1 MKTCQQVCAFAISLL
16 GAFVLLAAV
25 PLASTLI
32 ELERIPGQALAHD
45 RDDDDGDHH
54 DSNRHRHHGDEGFQ
68 IRVLSGRPDTVA
80 GGDAL
85 VRISVKNK
93 HARASDVRIE
103 LNGTNIT
110 DAFVANNRAN
120 TLTGLV
126 TGMRLGHNELEVS
139 AKRKGHGR
147 ADADIVLTNYP
158 IEGPVF
164 SGPHEEPFF
173 CQTHQFNL
181 PAGLGPLTT
190 TELTDPCH
198 VPTRVDYIYRTNA
211 TPSAL
216 AQWPAGATTY
226 PSNMAM
232 TATGKP
238 YIVRVET
245 GTVNRSIYQIA
256 MLHDPIAQPAAPSW
270 RKRSANWNGR
280 LVFNFGGGCPSGW
293 YRQGANTGGVTDDF
307 ILSQGY
313 ALPQSSLNVAGNN
326 CNNVTTAESMM
337 MVKERFIENYG
348 APGPYAG
355 LRLLGGSYQQHEIT
369 DNYPGL
375 LDGLIPGCS
384 FPDVTFALLTSLT
397 DAWLL
402 DTYFKRS
409 DIDTWTTEQKRQ
421 VSGFLKFESIA
432 ASAAIANRIDPD
444 GNCGIVP
451 VEMRYNAVTNPTGVR
466 CTIYDHAINIYGRD
480 PATGFA
486 RRPLDNEG
494 IQYGLKLV
502 NSGDISVEQ
511 FLNLNEKIG
520 GFDKDANI
528 VPQRT
533 QADLLATR
541 ISYRTGRMTNAGAEL
556 AAVPII
562 DYRAYVDNATN
573 GEVHLAY
580 HSFSMRK
587 RLENENRRSDN
598 QVMVLEDSRFGL
610 YSSASPLLQRMVT
623 TMDRSITAIK
633 ADKRK
638 MSMADKIAANKPAD
652 LLEGCNTGGTSP
664 TFMPETLVREQEAA
678 TACNQLYPSNSFPRE
693 VAGADI
699 AANII
704 KCQRR
709 TPRQSDYVVPFTSAQ
724 WARLQ
729 AIFPTGV
736 CNWSRP
742 GYEQQDLKGT
752 WLDSTRSIAA
762 GVSRGRSK

>member
-1 MKTCQQVCAFAISLL
+1 MKTYLQVNGRTEPSASIGQRGRLLCALGTALL
-16 GAFVLLAAV
+16 GAFALLAAV
-25 PLASTLI
+25 PLVGALI
-32 ELERIPGQALAHD
+32 ELQRMPGQALAND
-45 RDDDDGDHH
+45 RDHH
-54 DSNRHRHHGDEGFQ
+54 DSHRHRHHGDEHFK
-68 IRVLSGRPDTVA
+68 IVVLSERPDTVA
-80 GGDAL
+80 GNDTL
-85 VRISVKNK
+85 MRISIKKNHVHASSMRVK
-93 HARASDVRIE
+93 

-110 DAFVANNRAN
+110 RTFVADNGAN

-126 TGMRLGHNELEVS
+126 TGMRLGHNHLEVD
-139 AKRKGHGR
+139 AKRKGHGG
-147 ADADIVLTNYP
+147 AKADIVLTNYP

-164 SGPHEEPFF
+164 SGPHEKPFF

-181 PAGLGPLTT
+181 PAGLGTLTT
-190 TELTDPCH
+190 TEITDPCH

-216 AQWPAGATTY
+216 AQWPAGATAY
-226 PSNMAM
+226 PPNMAM

-238 YIVRVET
+238 YIVRIET
-245 GTVNRSIYQIA
+245 GTVNRAIYQIA

-270 RKRSANWNGR
+270 RNRSPNWNGR

-307 ILSQGY
+307 ILSHGY
-313 ALPQSSLNVAGNN
+313 ALASSSLNVAGNN

-348 APGPYAG
+348 PPAHTQGFG
-355 LRLLGGSYQQHEIT
+355 CSGGSYQQHEIT

-402 DTYFKRS
+402 DTYFKRT
-409 DIDTWTTEQKRQ
+409 DIGTWTTEQKRQ

-432 ASAAIANRIDPD
+432 AGTAIANRIDPD

-466 CTIYDHAINIYGRD
+466 CTIYDHAINVYGRD

-502 NSGDISVEQ
+502 NSGVISVEQ
-511 FLNLNEKIG
+511 FLHLNEKIG
-520 GFDKDANI
+520 GFDIDANI

-533 QADLLATR
+533 RADLSATR
-541 ISYRTGRMTNAGAEL
+541 VSYRTGRMTNGGEGL

-562 DYRAYVDNATN
+562 DYRAYVDAATN
-573 GEVHLAY
+573 GEVHLRY

-587 RLENENRRSDN
+587 RLENANGRSDN
-598 QVMVLEDSRFGL
+598 QVMVAEDGAPFGL
-610 YSSASPLLQRMVT
+610 YSSSSPLLQRMIV
-623 TMDRSITAIK
+623 TMDRWITAIK

-638 MSMADKIAANKPAD
+638 MSPIDKIARNKPAD
-652 LLEGCNTGGTSP
+652 LVEGCMTRGASP
-664 TFMPETLVREQEAA
+664 TFVAERQIREQEAP
-678 TACNQLYPSNSFPRE
+678 TTCNQLYPSNSFPRE

-699 AANII
+699 AADII
-704 KCQRR
+704 KCQLRPARR
-709 TPRQSDYVVPFTSAQ
+709 SDYTAVFNDAQ
-724 WARLQ
+724 WARLN

-736 CNWSRP
+736 CDWSKP
-742 GYEQQDLKGT
+742 GVEQQDLEGT
-752 WLDSTRSIAA
+752 WLRFD
-762 GVSRGRSK
+762 

>member
-1 MKTCQQVCAFAISLL
+1 MTSLKKLLHVFAGALL
-16 GAFVLLAAV
+16 IGLTSGKAV
-25 PLASTLI
+25 
-32 ELERIPGQALAHD
+32 AHD
-45 RDDDDGDHH
+45 RDDDDRD
-54 DSNRHRHHGDEGFQ
+54 RHRHHGDQQFQ
-68 IRVLSGRPDTVA
+68 IQVLSGRPDTVA

-85 VRISVKNK
+85 VRISAGKKDV
-93 HARASDVRIE
+93 RLSDVRVE
-103 LNGTNIT
+103 LNGRNIT
-110 DAFVANNRAN
+110 SAFVADPGAR

-126 TGMRLGHNELEVS
+126 TGMRLGRNELEVD

-147 ADADIVLTNYP
+147 ADADLVLTNHP

-173 CQTHQFNL
+173 CQTHQFNM
-181 PAGLGPLTT
+181 PAGLGTLTPT
-190 TELTDPCH
+190 QITDPCH
-198 VPTRVDYIYRTNA
+198 IPMRVDYIYRTNA

-216 AQWPAGATTY
+216 AQWPAGATAY
-226 PSNMAM
+226 PANMAM
-232 TATGKP
+232 TAKGKP
-238 YIVRVET
+238 YIIRLET

-256 MLHDPIAQPAAPSW
+256 MLHDPIAQPAAPTWSN
-270 RKRSANWNGR
+270 RSANWNGR
-280 LVFNFGGGCPSGW
+280 MVFNFGGGCPSGW
-293 YRQGANTGGVTDDF
+293 YRQGANTGGVTDAF

-313 ALPQSSLNVAGNN
+313 ALVSSSLNVAGNN

-337 MVKERFIENYG
+337 MVKERFIERYG
-348 APGPYAG
+348 PPVHTQGFG
-355 LRLLGGSYQQHEIT
+355 CSGGSYQQHEIT

-375 LDGLIPGCS
+375 LDGIIPGCS
-384 FPDVTFALLTSLT
+384 FPEVTFSLLTSLA

-409 DIDTWTTEQKRQ
+409 DSGVWTTEQKRQ

-432 ASAAIANRIDPD
+432 AGAAIANRIDPN

-451 VEMRYNAVTNPTGVR
+451 VEMRYDPVTNPTGVR
-466 CTIYDHAINIYGRD
+466 CTIYDHAVNIYGTD

-502 NSGDISVEQ
+502 NSGAISVEQ

-541 ISYRTGRMTNAGAEL
+541 TSYRTGRMTNGGGGL
-556 AAVPII
+556 AALPII

-598 QVMVLEDSRFGL
+598 QVMVLEDNRFGL
-610 YSSASPLLQRMVT
+610 YSSASPLLQRMIT
-623 TMDRSITAIK
+623 TMDRWITAIK
-633 ADKRK
+633 ADKRR

-664 TFMPETLVREQEAA
+664 TFMPQTLVREQEAA

-699 AANII
+699 AADII
-704 KCQRR
+704 KCQRKPLR
-709 TPRQSDYVVPFTSAQ
+709 RSDYTVAFTDAQ
-724 WARLQ
+724 WGRLG

-752 WLDSTRSIAA
+752 WLDFD
-762 GVSRGRSK
+762 

>member
-1 MKTCQQVCAFAISLL
+1 MTHLKKLLRVFAGALL
-16 GAFVLLAAV
+16 IGLTSGNSV
-25 PLASTLI
+25 
-32 ELERIPGQALAHD
+32 AHD
-45 RDDDDGDHH
+45 RDDDDRD
-54 DSNRHRHHGDEGFQ
+54 RHRHHGDQQFQ
-68 IRVLSGRPDTVA
+68 IQVLSGRPDTVA

-85 VRISVKNK
+85 VRISAGKKDV
-93 HARASDVRIE
+93 RLSDVRVE
-103 LNGTNIT
+103 LNGRNIT
-110 DAFVANNRAN
+110 SAFVADPGAK

-126 TGMRLGHNELEVS
+126 TGMRLGRNELEVD

-147 ADADIVLTNYP
+147 ADADLVLTNYP

-164 SGPHEEPFF
+164 SGPHEQPFF
-173 CQTHQFNL
+173 CQTHQFNM
-181 PAGLGPLTT
+181 PAGLGTLTPT
-190 TELTDPCH
+190 QITDPCH
-198 VPTRVDYIYRTNA
+198 IPMRVDYIYRTNA

-216 AQWPAGATTY
+216 AQWPAGATAY
-226 PSNMAM
+226 PANMAM
-232 TATGKP
+232 TAKGKP
-238 YIVRVET
+238 YIIRLET

-256 MLHDPIAQPAAPSW
+256 MLHDPIAQPAAPTWSN
-270 RKRSANWNGR
+270 RSANWNGR
-280 LVFNFGGGCPSGW
+280 MVFNFGGGCPSGW

-313 ALPQSSLNVAGNN
+313 ALVSSSLNVAGNN

-337 MVKERFIENYG
+337 MVKERFIERYG
-348 APGPYAG
+348 PPVHTQGFG
-355 LRLLGGSYQQHEIT
+355 CSGGSYQQHEIT

-375 LDGLIPGCS
+375 LDGIIPGCS
-384 FPDVTFALLTSLT
+384 FPEVTFSLLTSLA

-409 DIDTWTTEQKRQ
+409 DAGAWTTEQKRQ

-432 ASAAIANRIDPD
+432 AGAAIANRIDPD
-444 GNCGIVP
+444 GNCGVVP
-451 VEMRYNAVTNPTGVR
+451 VEMRYNALTNPTGVR
-466 CTIYDHAINIYGRD
+466 CTIYDHAVNIYGTD

-502 NSGDISVEQ
+502 NSGVISVEQ

-541 ISYRTGRMTNAGAEL
+541 ISYRTGRMTNGGGGL

-580 HSFSMRK
+580 HSFSMRE

-623 TMDRSITAIK
+623 TMDRWITAIK

-638 MSMADKIAANKPAD
+638 MSVADKIAVNKPVD
-652 LLEGCNTGGTSP
+652 LLEGCNTGGASP
-664 TFMPETLVREQEAA
+664 TFMPQRLVREQEAS
-678 TACNQLYPSNSFPRE
+678 TPCNQLYPSNSFPRE

-699 AANII
+699 AADII
-704 KCQRR
+704 KCQRKS
-709 TPRQSDYVVPFTSAQ
+709 PRRSDYAVPFTDAQ

-729 AIFPTGV
+729 AAFPTGV
-736 CNWSRP
+736 CNWSRR

-752 WLDSTRSIAA
+752 WLEFD
-762 GVSRGRSK
+762 